1 MNNLKS
7 KDLSVSMDLE
17 FDYKSLEIIKDE
29 LHRRGLLT
37 YKWNGKDIKTLDDNH
52 LMNVYNFIERK
63 LKQSIKRNYERE
75 RFYDALESYY
85 SNRDY

>member
-29 LHRRGLLT
+29 LHRRGLLE
-37 YKWNGKDIKTLDDNH
+37 N
-52 LMNVYNFIERK
+52 
-63 LKQSIKRNYERE
+63 
-75 RFYDALESYY
+75 
-85 SNRDY
+85 

>member
-29 LHRRGLLT
+29 LHRRGLLV
-37 YKWNGKDIKTLDDNH
+37 YKWNGKDIKDLDDNH
-52 LMNVYNFIERK
+52 LMNVYFYIAKAINRRK
-63 LKQSIKRNYERE
+63 DYDEYAEIIAENSESIY
-75 RFYDALESYY
+75 
-85 SNRDY
+85 